1 MVESTETRTEK
12 GASLAR
18 GPALITGT
26 ILLAI
31 GLYSLYKQ
39 HYFPPFSNFPNGKAP
54 VDGKVLGIFGVNGWT
69 GMLTAVGGGLLLFG
83 AAQHLLAKTMSLIV
97 GVALGAAAII
107 ALVSG
112 NVLGMAAANHWTEL
126 GWGIV
131 AVILL
136 FNTLIPR
143 RRTTVDQTG
152 EPVIGRRRHRARTAA
167 EVGAVG
173 AGAAVAEHEHDKH
186 REAEREQAPVGAR
199 SDEARN
205 GEASNGELRNGDSAQ
220 DDHGA
225 NGTTTEDR
233 GPVEDRAATPHGAA
247 DERPAETE
255 TQVHH

>member
-18 GPALITGT
+18 GPALIAGT

-31 GLYSLYKQ
+31 GLYSLYRQ

-112 NVLGMAAANHWTEL
+112 NVLGMAAANGWTEL
-126 GWGIV
+126 GWGIM

-143 RRTTVDQTG
+143 RRTTVVDETG
-152 EPVIGRRRHRARTAA
+152 GPMVGRRRHRAETAA
-167 EVGAVG
+167 GVGAVG
-173 AGAAVAEHEHDKH
+173 AGAAVAEHEHDEH
-186 REAEREQAPVGAR
+186 REAEEERAPAGTRA
-199 SDEARN
+199 
-205 GEASNGELRNGDSAQ
+205 GEAQNGDPVYDDRSANATTAEDAGRGQ
-220 DDHGA
+220 GRA
-225 NGTTTEDR
+225 AAPNGT
-233 GPVEDRAATPHGAA
+233 A
-247 DERPAETE
+247 DERSAETE